1 MRFDT
6 FEATIKGESP
16 QGVAAMIR
24 NERQYRITKAQVDEF
39 DRKARSLT
47 ETPPPGVHP
56 RILQAQ
62 RDAIQSQLEELR
74 EGLAAYEALQ
84 RGGARDVELTSLEE
98 LPAGGFNLP
107 SSRS

>member
-1 MRFDT
+1 MEEDKKKQEFDLD
-6 FEATIKGESP
+6 FSP
-16 QGVAAMIR
+16 QAMIR

-39 DRKARSLT
+39 DRRARSLS

-84 RGGARDVELTSLEE
+84 RGAEPEKTE
-98 LPAGGFNLP
+98 
-107 SSRS
+107 